1 MKKSKKVFYFVLIIL
16 ICVIVVIILVNKK
29 ESANIINDDIQI
41 LDNLYENIDFSTV
54 DILTIEELR
63 ALNPDNS
70 TEFEY
75 NSAGHLSRIKGPCAN
90 FKVNNSDDALKVL
103 YGLQEILAVCDIAD
117 LRVLNEYHD
126 KYDDIYTFRQNIN
139 GIEVNSFIYDIP
151 VHSGNVSVIVDAN
164 TKDVYYVNSYCIFD
178 FDADASNI
186 ISQNEAIEIVINK
199 KDFNVNEIT
208 NIELIIYNDIY
219 EGNVLTWYIE
229 TDSYDA
235 PTIYLDANTGE
246 ILYYDV
252 PRSY

>member
-90 FKVNNSDDALKVL
+90 FKVNNSDDALKVI

-117 LRVLNEYHD
+117 LRVLDEYHD
-126 KYDDIYTFRQNIN
+126 KYDDIYTFRQYIN
-139 GIEVNSFIYDIP
+139 GIA
-151 VHSGNVSVIVDAN
+151 VHSGNVTVIVDAN
-164 TKDVYYVNSYCIFD
+164 TKDVYIVNSYCIFD
-178 FDADASNI
+178 FDADTSYI
-186 ISQNEAIEIVINK
+186 IAQNEAIEIVKNK
-199 KDFNVNEIT
+199 KDFNINKIT
-208 NIELIIYNDIY
+208 EIELIIYNDFWK
-219 EGNVLTWYIE
+219 GNVLTWYIE

-246 ILYYDV
+246 ILYYDA